1 MQAKKE
7 EKQEMGFRDAKRV
20 LMWYWKLTRKDIHW
34 YYGALIAYGIAAI
47 SASSLTVLV
56 LKQIID
62 QLTSATTPLWTEQI
76 THYVIVF
83 ASLLVGQN
91 ILFRI
96 ADFSLRKY
104 QVPGR
109 ARIASYTL
117 KNVQRHSYTFFAN
130 SFTGRLISQSKR
142 FEDGFWTLSDIIAF
156 TFWWDSVTLLVMI
169 TTLFLISPILAGL
182 FFGCSVILLV
192 ITLPGLKKRMN
203 YDSKEG
209 EASSKLTGQ
218 FSDIV
223 TNILN
228 IKIFSS
234 FSFEQKIYK
243 RVVDERKEIEDASY
257 KVSNKVIAVQAA
269 FGELMG
275 LIMLVA
281 ALWLWS
287 QKLVTA
293 GTVLVVISYSQS
305 LFHMILQFTRSTIK
319 MLQAVANAKEMI
331 EVFEKE
337 PDILD
342 VPDAK
347 TLTVPQGKVSFEA
360 VDFSYGK
367 QDEKVFEDLSFT
379 IAPGEHVGLVG
390 PSGGGK
396 STITKLLLR
405 FADVTGGAIA
415 IDGQDI
421 RRVTQD
427 SLRQQVAYVPQD
439 PTLFHRTLLEN
450 IAYGNPE
457 ATEEMIFAAAKKAHA
472 HDFISKLPE
481 GYQTE
486 VGERGIKLSG
496 GQRQRIA
503 IARAVLKDAPILI
516 MDEATSALDT
526 QSEHAIREA
535 LEEIMPGK
543 TVVMIAHRLST
554 VEKLDRIIVLG
565 KDGKIAEEG
574 THQEL
579 VAKQGLY
586 ATLWNHQVG
595 GFLGEEDEEEHF

>member
-7 EKQEMGFRDAKRV
+7 EKKKMNFKDVRDILAHYFSITKEYRSYLWLMLLTYGLGSILMEVVV
-20 LMWYWKLTRKDIHW
+20 LLIYRK
-34 YYGALIAYGIAAI
+34 
-47 SASSLTVLV
+47 
-56 LKQIID
+56 IID
-62 QLTSATTPLWTEQI
+62 HISLGQTED
-76 THYVIVF
+76 VWF
-83 ASLLVGQN
+83 LVG
-91 ILFRI
+91 ILGAVFLSHYTLFRLGDI
-96 ADFSLRKY
+96 LMARY
-104 QVPGR
+104 QVP
-109 ARIASYTL
+109 AYTKL
-117 KNVQRHSYTFFAN
+117 SRYAFAEIQKHSYEFFADRFVGGLTSQIKRYTDAFISLSEGLVYIYWMNLLALIGLITSTFFFSWKLGAVFLVN
-130 SFTGRLISQSKR
+130 
-142 FEDGFWTLSDIIAF
+142 II
-156 TFWWDSVTLLVMI
+156 I
-169 TTLFLISPILAGL
+169 
-182 FFGCSVILLV
+182 VIAIAIPL
-192 ITLPGLKKRMN
+192 LKKRMQF
-203 YDSKEG
+203 DE
-209 EASSKLTGQ
+209 EAGKISSKVSGQYSDVLSNIMNVKLFTGFGTERELFRAITEEWAVIEKKSWHVWIITIAIQ
-218 FSDIV
+218 NGFMLFARYV
-223 TNILN
+223 T
-228 IKIFSS
+228 FA
-234 FSFEQKIYK
+234 Y
-243 RVVDERKEIEDASY
+243 
-257 KVSNKVIAVQAA
+257 
-269 FGELMG
+269 
-275 LIMLVA
+275 
-281 ALWLWS
+281 ALYLWS
-287 QKLVTA
+287 RGEISV
-293 GTVLVVISYSQS
+293 GTVVLMVGYFQA
-305 LFHMILQFTRSTIK
+305 LFGMLWTFVRSASGA
-319 MLQAVANAKEMI
+319 LRDLANAKEMI
-331 EVFEKE
+331 DEFH
-337 PDILD
+337 
-342 VPDAK
+342 VPIQVTDTPHAIA
-347 TLTVPQGKVSFEA
+347 LTALQGKVSFEA

-405 FADVTGGAIA
+405 FADVTGGAIT

-421 RRVTQD
+421 RQVTQD

-595 GFLGEEDEEEHF
+595 GFLGEEDEE